1 MAVSLRFPALIL
13 LLLSCS
19 CLTFGIRYV
28 GSGSHPTI
36 YDIDYAAP
44 AAAGPGSGLVLRV
57 RDFTCSSEFD
67 AANMVFIDD
76 EGRITRMS
84 RNRWASNPAS
94 MIGDHLSRDLIAE
107 GLFEGIYRRNPLYGE
122 DLVMEGHVREFGA
135 RETAGSWQAVLEVEI
150 ILLESAGGTI
160 IFQRPYRFTAPAD
173 SSEDFQPFASC
184 MSDLVRQCSD
194 SIRSDLRAI
203 YGIAR

>member
-1 MAVSLRFPALIL
+1 MAMSVRFPALIL
-13 LLLSCS
+13 LLLSSS

-28 GSGSHPTI
+28 GSGSPPAI

-44 AAAGPGSGLVLRV
+44 AEAGPGNGLVLRV

-67 AANMVFIDD
+67 ASNMVFVDE

-94 MIGDHLSRDLIAE
+94 LIGDLLSRDLIAE
-107 GLFEGIYRRNPLYGE
+107 GLFEGIYRRNPLCGE

-135 RETAGSWQAVLEVEI
+135 REAAGGWQAVLEVEI

-160 IFQRPYRFTAPAD
+160 IFQKPYRFTAAAD
-173 SSEDFQPFASC
+173 STEGFQPFASC

-194 SIRSDLRAI
+194 SIRSDLRDF
-203 YGIAR
+203 YGAAR